1 VQERDGITA
10 DGSDPAVD
18 RAATPFRP
26 APEPGFAGDRDVCP
40 FLAAEGPG
48 GTLDEAIRRPDPA
61 NRCIS
66 LGEPQPQS
74 DRQQEL
80 VCLTGSHVNCPRY
93 LRGVLLAGVP
103 PPKPVRQPISA
114 VVVGSALVLAAALA
128 ASFGFLVV
136 RGGFNLQIASPN
148 PALLAA
154 AATPSPAASPRLQP
168 TEPPSPSLSP
178 SPSAAATPSLAPT
191 PAPTATPSLTPTAR
205 PTPTPAPSSNRYALL
220 TRCPSTPNC
229 WIYTV
234 RAGDNLR
241 SIANYFGVA
250 YDTVLRM
257 NPQITDPTAIR
268 AGDEV
273 KLPPPTR

>member
-1 VQERDGITA
+1 MTTV
-10 DGSDPAVD
+10 GSDPALD
-18 RAATPFRP
+18 AAATPFRP
-26 APEPGFAGDRDVCP
+26 APEPGPADDRQVCP

-48 GTLDEAIRRPDPA
+48 GTLGEAIGRPDHA
-61 NRCIS
+61 NRCIA

-80 VCLTGSHVNCPRY
+80 VCLTGSHINCPRY

-103 PPKPVRQPISA
+103 PPKAVRQPISA

-136 RGGFNLQIASPN
+136 RGGFNVQIASPD

-154 AATPSPAASPRLQP
+154 ASSSPAASPTAQ
-168 TEPPSPSLSP
+168 PPSSPSSSASPSP
-178 SPSAAATPSLAPT
+178 SPSAGPSASPTPVPTPTPT
-191 PAPTATPSLTPTAR
+191 PAPTVR
-205 PTPTPAPSSNRYALL
+205 PTPTTVPSSNRYALL
-220 TRCPSTPNC
+220 TRCPGTPNC

-234 RAGDNLR
+234 RAGDNLK
-241 SIANYFGVA
+241 SIANYFGVP

-257 NPQITDPTAIR
+257 NPQITDPTAIH
-268 AGDEV
+268 AGDKL

>member
-1 VQERDGITA
+1 MQERDGTTA

-18 RAATPFRP
+18 LAATPFRP
-26 APEPGFAGDRDVCP
+26 APEQGPADDRQVCP

-48 GTLDEAIRRPDPA
+48 GTLGEAIGRPDHA
-61 NRCIS
+61 NRCIA

-80 VCLTGSHVNCPRY
+80 VCLTGSHINCPRY

-103 PPKPVRQPISA
+103 PPKPARQPISA

-136 RGGFNLQIASPN
+136 RGGFNVQIASPD

-154 AATPSPAASPRLQP
+154 ASPSPAASPSALS
-168 TEPPSPSLSP
+168 TASPSPSSSPSP
-178 SPSAAATPSLAPT
+178 SPSATPSPSPTPTPTPT
-191 PAPTATPSLTPTAR
+191 PAPTAR
-205 PTPTPAPSSNRYALL
+205 PAPTPAPSSNRYALL

-234 RAGDNLR
+234 RAGDNLK
-241 SIANYFGVA
+241 SIANYFGVP

-257 NPQITDPTAIR
+257 NPQITDPTAIH
-268 AGDEV
+268 AGDEL